1 MVKSKYW
8 RALVFCV
15 WIGLSCTKIDTT
27 SIGRDLIPVVDNI
40 TTFDTVLSV
49 IANNRLVTDTT
60 RLFAAD
66 PHPAGALADDPL
78 FGSSRATMFF
88 ETKPG
93 TFTFSFGN
101 KDSIANGFDS
111 AVMIIEYAGVYGD
124 TATPLNFRLYEVD
137 RKMQPDTLQ
146 IPEYTLNPN
155 LGVNRSR
162 FWGSKSMAA
171 NKYKDTI
178 EIRRGNKDTVY
189 EKVVNQ
195 LRIPLNP
202 TLASALFYQ
211 DTLGAFKS
219 DSAFKEFLP
228 GFALEVEGN
237 PNALHYFKTFG
248 GSTRLQ
254 FYYRIK
260 NPGGL
265 DTTSSSFA
273 MTGLSGHAVKLE
285 RQRNGAEVSNFLAQN
300 PTEGVP
306 NIYIQSAPGIDASI
320 IIPGLAGMSNRVV
333 HRAELRVT
341 QISPDPPLYSQLTPP
356 TLLYLDIQEGEE
368 NSFRGVPY
376 DLSPFS
382 PYFCYPASGIEYAYF
397 GGPTAYETIDGERH
411 AIYRFNL
418 SRYVQNIFTK
428 GDPVYKLRLSAPY
441 YHIYQN
447 CVNPDITQPANYFFA
462 KINNTIANL
471 PGRGRVRVAGGNHP
485 NPKLRMQLR
494 IIYSN
499 I

>member
-1 MVKSKYW
+1 
-8 RALVFCV
+8 
-15 WIGLSCTKIDTT
+15 
-27 SIGRDLIPVVDNI
+27 
-40 TTFDTVLSV
+40 
-49 IANNRLVTDTT
+49 
-60 RLFAAD
+60 
-66 PHPAGALADDPL
+66 
-78 FGSSRATMFF
+78 
-88 ETKPG
+88 
-93 TFTFSFGN
+93 
-101 KDSIANGFDS
+101 
-111 AVMIIEYAGVYGD
+111 
-124 TATPLNFRLYEVD
+124 
-137 RKMQPDTLQ
+137 
-146 IPEYTLNPN
+146 
-155 LGVNRSR
+155 
-162 FWGSKSMAA
+162 
-171 NKYKDTI
+171 
-178 EIRRGNKDTVY
+178 
-189 EKVVNQ
+189 
-195 LRIPLNP
+195 
-202 TLASALFYQ
+202 
-211 DTLGAFKS
+211 
-219 DSAFKEFLP
+219 
-228 GFALEVEGN
+228 
-237 PNALHYFKTFG
+237 
-248 GSTRLQ
+248 
-254 FYYRIK
+254 
-260 NPGGL
+260 
-265 DTTSSSFA
+265 
-273 MTGLSGHAVKLE
+273 
-285 RQRNGAEVSNFLAQN
+285 
-300 PTEGVP
+300 VP

-320 IIPGLAGMSNRVV
+320 IIPGRGVRSNRLVP
-333 HRAELRVT
+333 REKLRFT
-341 QISPDPPLYSQLTPP
+341 KIPPTPPLYSQLTPP